1 MKRIVPAALFAAA
14 ALAAAPAMAH
24 TGHDTNT
31 LAAGLAH
38 PLGLDHL
45 LAMVAVGLWSAA
57 ALQGAQRLAGPALFM
72 AALLGG
78 AVAGAAGVGHAL
90 VEPAIAA
97 SVVVLGLMLAFAR
110 RLPASAGLLLV
121 AVAGSL
127 HGLAHGAELPAAGGF
142 AGYALGFL
150 AATAL
155 LHAIGLAAA
164 PRLLA
169 LPAVVWRALSGGV
182 ALAGV
187 LLLTRV

>member
-1 MKRIVPAALFAAA
+1 MKRIAPVLAATAAF
-14 ALAAAPAMAH
+14 AAAPAFAH
-24 TGHDTNT
+24 TGHDTAT
-31 LAAGLAH
+31 LFAGLAH

-57 ALQGAQRLAGPALFM
+57 ALRGTQRLAGPALFM
-72 AALLGG
+72 AALLAG
-78 AVAGAAGVGHAL
+78 ATAGAAGIGHAL

-110 RLPASAGLLLV
+110 RPLAAGGLLAV

-127 HGLAHGAELPAAGGF
+127 HGLAHGAELPMAGGF
-142 AGYALGFL
+142 AGYAAGFL
-150 AATAL
+150 VATAL
-155 LHAIGLAAA
+155 LHAAGSAAA

-182 ALAGV
+182 ALAGLM
-187 LLLTRV
+187 LLARA

>member
-1 MKRIVPAALFAAA
+1 MKKLVPAVLLAAA
-14 ALAAAPAMAH
+14 AVPAFAH
-24 TGHDTNT
+24 PGHDTTT
-31 LAAGLAH
+31 LAAGLVH

-57 ALQGAQRLAGPALFM
+57 AFGGARRLAGPALFM
-72 AALLGG
+72 AALLAG
-78 AVAGAAGVGHAL
+78 AVAGAAGWGHAL

-97 SVVVLGLMLAFAR
+97 SVVVLGVMLAFAR
-110 RLPASAGLLLV
+110 RLPAAAGLVLV

-142 AGYALGFL
+142 AAYAAGFL

-155 LHAIGLAAA
+155 LHGVGLAAA

-169 LPAVVWRALSGGV
+169 LPAVVWRTLSGGV
-182 ALAGV
+182 ALAGLM
-187 LLLTRV
+187 LLARA

>member
-1 MKRIVPAALFAAA
+1 MKRSHTLLAVAAT
-14 ALAAAPAMAH
+14 LAAAPAMAH
-24 TGHDTNT
+24 TGHGTT
-31 LAAGLAH
+31 SLFAGLVH

-57 ALQGAQRLAGPALFM
+57 ALTGMRRLAGPAVFM
-72 AALLGG
+72 LALLAG
-78 AVAGAAGVGHAL
+78 AVAGAAGWGHAL

-97 SVVVLGLMLAFAR
+97 SVVVLGLMLAFVR
-110 RLPASAGLLLV
+110 RLPAAAGLAMV

-127 HGLAHGAELPAAGGF
+127 HGLAHGAELPDAGGF

-150 AATAL
+150 AATAM
-155 LHAIGLAAA
+155 LHATGLAAA

-182 ALAGV
+182 ALAGLM
-187 LLLTRV
+187 LLART